1 MKMKGIQFFL
11 LAMVAGIF
19 LASCEP
25 AADSGSEGG
34 EGTVEKPVEK
44 PAPSTFAIN
53 PEGAEVMWTGS
64 KKEGAELESHYG
76 SFALT
81 GGALMVSEGID
92 GGDATIDLTKMTI
105 MDEGMDE
112 ETQGKLAGHLSSEDF
127 FNVEAHPNVSVTIT
141 GSEAFSG
148 EAGMIPD
155 DLPDPL
161 ENYFVSAPTHNIMA
175 KLTVKGETNEI
186 TFPAEIK
193 IEGDNLSARAFI
205 SFDRR
210 EYGLRFMS
218 DTEAGVNPTIH
229 VGLKFDAAKQA
240 S

>member
-11 LAMVAGIF
+11 LAMVAGLF

-25 AADSGSEGG
+25 AADSGSDGA
-34 EGTVEKPVEK
+34 EGTASETAKK
-44 PAPSTFAIN
+44 APASTFAIN
-53 PEGAEVMWTGS
+53 AEGAEVMWTGS
-64 KKEGAELESHYG
+64 KEEGAHYG

-81 GGALMVSEGID
+81 GGALMVSDGID
-92 GGDATIDLTKMTI
+92 GGDATIDLTKMTVLDEE
-105 MDEGMDE
+105 MDDEGK
-112 ETQGKLAGHLSSEDF
+112 GKLAGHLSSEDF
-127 FNVEAHPNVSVTIT
+127 FNVAAHPNVSVAIT

-155 DLPDPL
+155 NLPDPL
-161 ENYFVSAPTHNIMA
+161 ESYFVTAPTHNIMA
-175 KLTVKGETNEI
+175 KLTIKGESHDI
-186 TFPAEIK
+186 TFPASIK
-193 IEGDNLSARAFI
+193 IDGDNLAAMAFI

-218 DTEAGVNPTIH
+218 DTDANVNPTIH
-229 VGLKFDAAKQA
+229 IGLKFNAAKQA